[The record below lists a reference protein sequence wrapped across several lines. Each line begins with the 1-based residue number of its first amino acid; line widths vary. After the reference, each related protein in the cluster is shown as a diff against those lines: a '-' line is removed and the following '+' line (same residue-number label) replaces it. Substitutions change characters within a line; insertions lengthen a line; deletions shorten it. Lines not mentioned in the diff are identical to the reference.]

1 MKDKNIKILEFKT
14 TKEPVKVLG
23 VHLSYNAQKCI
34 EADFCTKINKM
45 KMKLNLWLSRD
56 LSFYGKS
63 LLVKALGVSQLV
75 YAASMLTI
83 PELVIKTIQATL
95 FSFLWKNRKCASH
108 LQKGESTLS
117 ALIDWLNLYFWLG
130 LADYWVNQMTNGN
143 QSRII
148 TSRITEASPF
158 SSNVIIM

>member
-34 EADFCTKINKM
+34 EANFYTKINKM
-45 KMKLNLWLSRD
+45 KLKLNLWLSRD
-56 LSFYGKS
+56 FTFYGKT

-83 PELVIKTIQATL
+83 PESVIKTIQATL
-95 FSFLWKNRKCASH
+95 LSFLWKNRKDKIKRLVMCQPLAEGGVNFVNFNGMVKS
-108 LQKGESTLS
+108 LRLAWIGRLLGES
-117 ALIDWLNLYFWLG
+117 D
-130 LADYWVNQMTNGN
+130 DK
-143 QSRII
+143 
-148 TSRITEASPF
+148 
-158 SSNVIIM
+158 